1 MKKEDIIA
9 SCIDEI
15 RDGKCTIEDCLNRY
29 PYLGDE
35 LRPLLEIA
43 IGIKPEAA
51 YPSLEFKQRARSRL
65 LEAMQQPSPRAEQSG
80 RDIFGWPKHPAPAR
94 RLSFASIA
102 VTAALVLLIAGGST
116 VYASQQSLP
125 EDALYAVKRGV
136 ENLQL
141 ALTSSDEAKA
151 SLYLKLAQRRLDE
164 VVAQSNK
171 GVQVSAATLEEV
183 ASQTDAAIREMVK
196 LPPEHAEKLV
206 SKLSESTLNQQVIL
220 GQVSET
226 APEAAQ
232 PALEQAIDVTRRG
245 TLIAQVAHG
254 NPDYLSSSPS
264 VSDEKLEA
272 TYFELEGTLVSAENG
287 AWNVGGVQLTNVNS
301 PQPPPP
307 QGSKV
312 YLKGLVRN
320 GEIIIS
326 KIKHKDI
333 TDNQVK
339 IKGIFGGA
347 SPDGE
352 TWYVGGIPV
361 ARPQDMALPPEGK
374 KVKVTG
380 LMQEHL
386 LGITETESEEAVDE
400 IEINGT
406 LVSFQPGKK
415 TIVIDVAGAQITINI
430 SEALI
435 NSESRQPLT
444 LPGLNSLVGSEIKVA
459 SPYMKKGI
467 LYAKEIYI
475 DVGQTAGPADKEKDE
490 DEDRDKDRG
499 KDKEKDEDE
508 DRDKDRGKDKEKDED
523 EDRDKDRGRSKDK
536 GNGGDRDN

>member
-9 SCIDEI
+9 NCIDEI
-15 RDGKCTIEDCLNRY
+15 RAGKCTIEDCLSRY

-43 IGIKPEAA
+43 IGIKPETAP
-51 YPSLEFKQRARSRL
+51 PSPEFKQRARSRL
-65 LEAMQQPSPRAEQSG
+65 IEAMQQPSPRTEQRG
-80 RDIFGWPKHPAPAR
+80 LDIFGWPKHPAPAR

-141 ALTSSDEAKA
+141 ALTSDDEAKA
-151 SLYLKLAQRRLDE
+151 SLHFKLAQRRLDE
-164 VVAQSNK
+164 VVAQSNM

-183 ASQTDAAIREMVK
+183 ASQTDAAIREMVN

-220 GQVSET
+220 GQVSKT
-226 APEAAQ
+226 APEDAQ
-232 PALEQAIDVTRRG
+232 PALKQAIDATRRG

-254 NPDYLSSSPS
+254 NPAYLSSSPS

-272 TYFELEGTLVSAENG
+272 TYFELEGTLVSAEG
-287 AWNVGGVQLTNVNS
+287 GTWNVGGVQLTNVNS
-301 PQPPPP
+301 SQPPPP

-339 IKGIFGGA
+339 IKGIFGGT

-361 ARPQDMALPPEGK
+361 ARPWDMALPQEGK
-374 KVKVTG
+374 KVKVMG
-380 LMQEHL
+380 LMQGHL
-386 LGITETESEEAVDE
+386 LGVTETESEEAVDE
-400 IEINGT
+400 IEISGT

-415 TIVIDVAGAQITINI
+415 AIVIDVAGAQITINI

-444 LPGLNSLVGSEIKVA
+444 LSGLKSLSGREIKVA
-459 SPYMKKGI
+459 SPYMKKGL

-475 DVGQTAGPADKEKDE
+475 DVGQTAGPADKDKDEDEDKDKDRDKDE

-499 KDKEKDEDE
+499 KDKDKGNGED
-508 DRDKDRGKDKEKDED
+508 K
-523 EDRDKDRGRSKDK
+523 DKDRGRSKDK
-536 GNGGDRDN
+536 DNSEDDN